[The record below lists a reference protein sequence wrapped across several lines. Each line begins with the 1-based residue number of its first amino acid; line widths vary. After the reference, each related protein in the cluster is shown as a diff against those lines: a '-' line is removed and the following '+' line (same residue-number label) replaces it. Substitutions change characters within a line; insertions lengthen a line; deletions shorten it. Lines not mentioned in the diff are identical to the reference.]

1 MADEK
6 KDAFEECKRTRDRVM
21 KRWEDTKKEVAK
33 YNDVDIKPIDPPVE
47 DASADDVL
55 EQVENAV
62 TEEDFEDGNQESM
75 E

>member
-6 KDAFEECKRTRDRVM
+6 KDAFEEYKRTRDRAI

-33 YNDVDIKPIDPPVE
+33 DADVDIKPIDPPVE

-55 EQVENAV
+55 EQVE
-62 TEEDFEDGNQESM
+62 EEMERNEEHEDNFGM
-75 E
+75 

>member
-6 KDAFEECKRTRDRVM
+6 KDAFEEYKRTRDRGM

-33 YNDVDIKPIDPPVE
+33 YTDVDVKPIDPPVE

-55 EQVENAV
+55 EQVE
-62 TEEDFEDGNQESM
+62 EEMERNEEHEDNFGM
-75 E
+75 